1 MRRVAALVLTL
12 AAAACAG
19 EPQVRTTRFNV
30 GGMVC
35 HSCEEGICAS
45 VRKLDGV
52 LDCSADFKAGAAEI
66 RHDPARAPADAI
78 AGAITKLGYTAAAVD
93 APAAQ

>member
-12 AAAACAG
+12 AAACAG
-19 EPQVRTTRFNV
+19 EPQVRTTRFSV

-52 LDCSADFKAGAAEI
+52 LECTADFKAGAAEV
-66 RHDPARAPADAI
+66 RHDPARVPAAEI
-78 AGAITKLGYTAAAVD
+78 AGAITKLGYTASPVD
-93 APAAQ
+93 APPATD